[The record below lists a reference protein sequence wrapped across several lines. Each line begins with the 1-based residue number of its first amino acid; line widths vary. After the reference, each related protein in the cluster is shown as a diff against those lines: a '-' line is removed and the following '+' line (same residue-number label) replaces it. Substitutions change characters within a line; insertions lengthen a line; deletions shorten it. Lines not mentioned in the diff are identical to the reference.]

1 VSPAQTI
8 SRLDEH
14 RRSLGI
20 TRAANVTGL
29 DYLGIPVFMAMRPNS
44 RSISVSQGKGLDEES
59 ALASALMEAAESALA
74 ERSGLPVSGSSL
86 ESLSKSTNVVDPSL
100 LPRLKGS
107 RFTRHSRIEWIEGRD
122 LESGERIFV
131 PFDLVHTNFT
141 GRPGGVFEQS
151 SNGLA
156 SGNHRLE
163 AIIAGLCET
172 IERDAT
178 ALWQARTMEERAD
191 RRLQLQSVRGA
202 DCRALLD
209 RLDNRGISVA
219 VWDATTDI
227 GVACFVCRLKEANGN
242 SRSALGAFHGAG
254 CHLDRAV
261 ALSRAITE
269 AAQSRLTYIAGSR
282 DDLYRRNYRRA
293 RNETLF
299 ALAVDRWEQSLARRF
314 ADVPSL
320 VTETLEEDVDIL
332 LDRLRAAGL
341 RQAIAVDLTLESIG
355 IPVIRIVVP
364 GLEGHDESGR
374 IRPGARMRAMRV
386 RLAA

>member
-1 VSPAQTI
+1 
-8 SRLDEH
+8 
-14 RRSLGI
+14 
-20 TRAANVTGL
+20 
-29 DYLGIPVFMAMRPNS
+29 
-44 RSISVSQGKGLDEES
+44 
-59 ALASALMEAAESALA
+59 
-74 ERSGLPVSGSSL
+74 
-86 ESLSKSTNVVDPSL
+86 
-100 LPRLKGS
+100 
-107 RFTRHSRIEWIEGRD
+107 
-122 LESGERIFV
+122 
-131 PFDLVHTNFT
+131 
-141 GRPGGVFEQS
+141 
-151 SNGLA
+151 
-156 SGNHRLE
+156 
-163 AIIAGLCET
+163 
-172 IERDAT
+172 
-178 ALWQARTMEERAD
+178 
-191 RRLQLQSVRGA
+191 VRGA